1 MNKPKDI
8 GLVLLAAGASKRLGQ
23 PKQLVSFHDK
33 TLLQHT
39 IDCGE
44 SLALKLKVLVIGAN
58 VDQILSESDFKSF
71 EVCMN
76 ENWEEGMATSL
87 NLGLQKLLDLQPNLS
102 GVMVLV
108 SDQPFI
114 SAKLLNEMI
123 QSFSTESSIVVCK
136 YQEVIGVPA
145 LIGSNYFEEI
155 QALKGDQ
162 GARRI
167 IKKYPDLV
175 KTINFDQGNF
185 DIDTPEDLRR
195 LNELED

>member
-33 TLLQHT
+33 TLLQHA

-44 SLALKLKVLVIGAN
+44 SLDLKSKVLVIGAN
-58 VDQILSESDFKSF
+58 SQQILSETDTKSF

-76 ENWEEGMATSL
+76 EKWEEGMATSL
-87 NLGLQKLLDLQPNLS
+87 NLGLHKLLNLNSELS
-102 GVMVLV
+102 GIMVLV
-108 SDQPFI
+108 SDQPFV
-114 SAKLLNEMI
+114 SEKLLNEMI
-123 QSFSTESSIVVCK
+123 QSFSKESSIVVCK
-136 YQEVIGVPA
+136 YQEIIGVPT
-145 LIGSNYFEEI
+145 LIGSSYFEEI

-175 KTINFDQGNF
+175 KTISFDQGNF

-195 LNELED
+195 LNKLKD